1 MKKNLISMILIAV
14 SVVFSVILWFILP
27 DVVAVQI
34 STDGEVSNTM
44 PKALAILIPLGVS
57 VFGAVMNLT
66 DKAENKVKGYVS
78 MGIAIFIMLFTL
90 IFNL

>member
-1 MKKNLISMILIAV
+1 MKKNLISIILLAV

-34 STDGEVSNTM
+34 STGGEVSNTM

-66 DKAENKVKGYVS
+66 DKAETKVKGYVS
-78 MGIAIFIMLFTL
+78 MGIAIFMMLFTL
-90 IFNL
+90 IFKL